1 MPFKSPYSREYRD
14 EAVRLVHES
23 SRPVTEI
30 ARDLGISP
38 DTLATWLRRDALE
51 KTPGML
57 GAEERT
63 ELAEL
68 RRRVRTLETERDI
81 LKKAAAFFARETD
94 RTP

>member
-1 MPFKSPYSREYRD
+1 MARPSSYSKEFRD
-14 EAVRLVHES
+14 EAVRLVAES
-23 SRPVTEI
+23 HRPVTEI
-30 ARDLGISP
+30 ARDLGISKE
-38 DTLATWLRRDALE
+38 TLATWVRRDALE
-51 KTPGML
+51 KAPGML

-81 LKKAAAFFARETD
+81 LKRAAAFFARESD

>member
-1 MPFKSPYSREYRD
+1 MGKSPYSREYRD

-23 SRPVTEI
+23 GRPITQI
-30 ARDLGISP
+30 ARDLGINA
-38 DTLATWLRRDALE
+38 DTLQTWVKRDALE
-51 KTPGML
+51 KAPGVL

-63 ELAEL
+63 ELAQL

-81 LKKAAAFFARETD
+81 LKKAAAFFARESD

>member
-1 MPFKSPYSREYRD
+1 MGRPSPYSREYRD
-14 EAVRLVHES
+14 EAIRLVAES
-23 SRPVTEI
+23 ARPVTEI
-30 ARDLGISP
+30 ARDLGISAN
-38 DTLATWLRRDALE
+38 TLATWLKRDALE
-51 KTPGML
+51 KAPGML

>member
-1 MPFKSPYSREYRD
+1 MSFKSPYSREYRD
-14 EAVRLVHES
+14 EAVRLVRES
-23 SRPVTEI
+23 SRPVTEV

-38 DTLATWLRRDALE
+38 DTLATWVRRDALG
-51 KTPGML
+51 KVPGVL